1 MGSATWQSPATRL
14 LSGFQPPQADPR
26 SAAVRS
32 RHCLPAG
39 QRLNWWIRHV
49 SSRTAN
55 VADQGAQALPRPQ
68 RPRSACRIGSSGILR
83 LKRRSI
89 SVSAESAHA
98 ETCERMAGSLGP
110 EMLTFTRLLL
120 SGLDLPRMLRPK
132 SVIIKLTH
140 YQCAGLTLAQGR
152 AEMRGSH
159 NLAVADIVGPSAI
172 NGENLGCYKTRV
184 R

>member
-39 QRLNWWIRHV
+39 QRLNWWIRYV

-110 EMLTFTRLLL
+110 EMLTSARLPL
-120 SGLDLPRMLRPK
+120 SGVDLPRMLRPK

-140 YQCAGLTLAQGR
+140 YQCAGFTLAQGR
-152 AEMRGSH
+152 AEC
-159 NLAVADIVGPSAI
+159 
-172 NGENLGCYKTRV
+172 EV
-184 R
+184 RIIYPWPI